1 MILLRL
7 ISLSLKAGIC
17 ASDSLHSKHYLRLIA
32 IYLEAAW
39 MTAAS
44 TLSSWIA
51 KARKYLLI
59 ILLTGS
65 VPLVSIAQDE
75 GSEME
80 EVVVTA
86 TRIPTPISKTLSATT
101 IITTEDIERIKPD
114 GIGDLLNRI
123 SGIGF
128 RDSGGRGSAGSLFIR
143 GSNSSHTIILIN
155 GIRTSS
161 ATLGTTNLINIP
173 LEQIERIEVVKG
185 PLSGLYGAD
194 SIGGVIQIF
203 TKKYDAQD
211 LESSVSSTIGSNK
224 TSKFSGSFKAG
235 TEDIGLVASL
245 SYENTDGIDRTAC
258 KEQGNEDEDLYRNKS
273 AHLSLSSAL
282 QDHLD
287 WYINHSH
294 SESKTEY
301 DNTLNCGA
309 GGDNLYLK
317 SKLNMTNM
325 RLDYDFST
333 TTKISF
339 KLGTTTDL
347 SQRFAS
353 NVSHFKTKK
362 YDYSIQGDMN
372 LSDQNQ
378 ISIGADHHKDK
389 IVTKNTY
396 AKTKRSNKGLFL
408 VWQRTGDKF
417 GTVANVRYDNNQA
430 YGSNS
435 NLNLQQSIRLTNGY
449 QIIASYGTGFRA
461 PTFNDLY
468 WPEDDWTVGNPD
480 VLPEESKSH
489 ELSLRKNLRNLN
501 WRINVFQT
509 KIKNL
514 IEWKTPALGEK
525 LTPTNAEN
533 VTIKGIEFELNKQW
547 EDLSLLFNMEYLDA
561 RNDKDNKILTG
572 RARFSA
578 NFELVKHFDKAFY
591 TFDVRGEHARF
602 DTVSSKLTKLP
613 GYAVVG
619 LGFGYHVN
627 DNFEI
632 STRID
637 NLTDK
642 DYITNMA
649 GADNPYKNEGIRFEL
664 STKYRF

>member
-1 MILLRL
+1 MTLLRL

-39 MTAAS
+39 MTATS

-59 ILLTGS
+59 TLLTGS

-75 GSEME
+75 DSEME

-101 IITTEDIERIKPD
+101 IITAEDIERIKPD

-143 GSNSSHTIILIN
+143 GSSSKHTIILIN

-161 ATLGTTNLINIP
+161 ATLGTTSLINIP

-185 PLSGLYGAD
+185 PLSSLYGAD
-194 SIGGVIQIF
+194 AIGGVIQIF

-211 LESSVSSTIGSNK
+211 LESSISSTIGSNK
-224 TSKFSGSFKAG
+224 TSKFSGSFKVG

-258 KEQGNEDEDLYRNKS
+258 KKLGNEDEDLYRNKS

-282 QDHLD
+282 QDNLD
-287 WYINHSH
+287 WHINHSR

-301 DNTLNCGA
+301 DHGFGCSA
-309 GGDNLYLK
+309 GGDNLYTK
-317 SKLNMTNM
+317 SKLNITNM

-333 TTKISF
+333 TTKILF
-339 KLGTTTDL
+339 NLGTTTDL
-347 SQRFAS
+347 SQPKNS
-353 NVSHFKTKK
+353 YIKTRK

-378 ISIGADHHKDK
+378 ISIGADYHKDK
-389 IVTKNTY
+389 VTSTTLY
-396 AKTKRSNKGLFL
+396 DKTKRSNKGLFL

-417 GTVANVRYDNNQA
+417 GTVANVRYDDNQA

-435 NLNLQQSIRLTNGY
+435 NLNFQQSIQLTNGY
-449 QIIASYGTGFRA
+449 QIIASYGTGFQA
-461 PTFNDLY
+461 PSFNDLY
-468 WPEDDWTVGNPD
+468 WPGFGNPD
-480 VLPEESKSH
+480 LLPEESKSY
-489 ELSLRKNLRNLN
+489 ELSLRKNLQHLDWQVN
-501 WRINVFQT
+501 IFQT

-514 IEWKTPALGEK
+514 ITGQRAASNLKSA
-525 LTPTNAEN
+525 
-533 VTIKGIEFELNKQW
+533 TIKGIEFELNKQW
-547 EDLSLLFNMEYLDA
+547 EDLSLLFNMEYLDT
-561 RNDKDNKILTG
+561 RNDETNKFLDG
-572 RARFSA
+572 RARVSA
-578 NFELVKHFDKAFY
+578 NIELVKYFDKAFY
-591 TFDVRGEHARF
+591 TFDVSGEHGRF
-602 DTVSSKLTKLP
+602 DSDMKLP
-613 GYAVVG
+613 GYAVFG
-619 LGFGYHVN
+619 LGFGYHVS

-632 STRID
+632 SARID

-642 DYITNMA
+642 DYTTNIA
-649 GADNPYKNEGIRFEL
+649 RKDPYNPYKNEGIRFEL